1 MKKIRDFWEAMVSRP
16 NADELAKREL
26 ANAMRNYLENQTHL
40 EYYQCQVNFE
50 RQRISRL
57 EAYLK

>member
-1 MKKIRDFWEAMVSRP
+1 MNLLTNLWQKIISPPSA
-16 NADELAKREL
+16 NALAQREL
-26 ANAMRNYLENQTHL
+26 ENAMRNYLQHQTHL
-40 EYYQCQVNFE
+40 EYYQSQVNFE